1 MTAMSDPIALPKA
14 LESRLATAA
23 AKAHASPQQLAR
35 KAIAAHLD
43 LLEWREKAI
52 RAGFESGETEG
63 WKMTDQVFGAVAAQ
77 RSRRV
82 GKQAA

>member
-14 LESRLATAA
+14 IESRLANAA

-35 KAIAAHLD
+35 KAIATHLD

-52 RAGFESGETEG
+52 RAGFESGDTEG
-63 WKMTDQVFGAVAAQ
+63 WRTTYQVFGAVVAQ
-77 RSRRV
+77 RSRRA